1 MPDTEQ
7 ILCRENE
14 ASVKTILIIGIGAG
28 DPDYITVQAIKALN
42 RADVFFLMDKGPAK
56 IKLRALREEICRRHI
71 APGHKH
77 RFVEA
82 PSPPRGTAP
91 ADYRASVDELNEAKQ
106 AVFEAMIGP
115 EMKDGETAG
124 ILVWGDPML
133 YDSTIR
139 NIEAIAASGRH
150 GIDYE
155 VIPGITAVQALAAR
169 HRIPLNRIAEPV
181 LLTTGRKLAE
191 GFPDGIDSAVVLLDG
206 EDTYRRFADQEM
218 EIYWGAYLGTPDEIL
233 ISGRLKDV
241 AGEIHRRRAE
251 ARQKNGWI
259 MDTYLIRKTDG

>member
-1 MPDTEQ
+1 MK
-7 ILCRENE
+7 R
-14 ASVKTILIIGIGAG
+14 ILIIGIGAG
-28 DPDYITVQAIKALN
+28 DPDYITVQAVKALN
-42 RADVFFLMDKGPAK
+42 RVDVFFLMDKGPAK
-56 IKLRALREEICRRHI
+56 TKLRALREEICHQHI
-71 APGHKH
+71 KGHPH

-82 PSPPRGTAP
+82 PSPPRDIAP

-106 AVFEAMIGP
+106 AVFEAMIAA
-115 EMKDGETAG
+115 EMTDGETAG

-150 GIDYE
+150 TIDYE

-191 GFPDGIDSAVVLLDG
+191 GFPQGIDSAAVLLDG
-206 EDTYRRFADQEM
+206 EDTFRRFADQDM

-233 ISGRLKDV
+233 ISGKLKDV

-259 MDTYLIRKTDG
+259 MDTYLIRKTS